1 MEVPYLTGA
10 LTTKYVGWEEQLG
23 RAYLYWTPHEWIAAS
38 AEYQYERFERDLNFP
53 GDEFIESL
61 KTQRLPLSV
70 KLFHPM
76 GLSAALK
83 ATYVYQKGVFVVDQF
98 PTVTSTDS
106 DNFWVM
112 DASISYRLPNRMG
125 LITLVGK
132 NLLDEN
138 FKFQDTDPSNP
149 VIYPERVIYAKFTLS
164 F

>member
-1 MEVPYLTGA
+1 L
-10 LTTKYVGWEEQLG
+10 
-23 RAYLYWTPHEWIAAS
+23 
-38 AEYQYERFERDLNFP
+38 
-53 GDEFIESL
+53 
-61 KTQRLPLSV
+61 
-70 KLFHPM
+70 

-83 ATYVYQKGVFVVDQF
+83 ATYVYQKGTFVDF
-98 PTVTSTDS
+98 NPILVTTSNDS

-132 NLLDEN
+132 NLLDEE

-149 VIYPERVIYAKFTLS
+149 LIYPERVIYAKFTLS